1 MGEKLDSADFCV
13 MTGQLWECSGL
24 SGTAS
29 QRANTRRGIPFISRA
44 CARARVRSLG
54 YGFVLHVT
62 LACTAAAGGQV
73 LIRGFHN
80 CGGKSLFIYLF
91 FAILHKFPG
100 LLVSPCVVAKTFPPM
115 NFKSAVLQSLHMI

>member
-13 MTGQLWECSGL
+13 MTGQLWERGGL

-29 QRANTRRGIPFISRA
+29 QRPTLAVESLSSA
-44 CARARVRSLG
+44 ARVRVRSLG

-73 LIRGFHN
+73 LIRGFDN
-80 CGGKSLFIYLF
+80 CGGKKFIF
-91 FAILHKFPG
+91 FCNTSQTSRVVR
-100 LLVSPCVVAKTFPPM
+100 VSPCGVAKTFPAL
-115 NFKSAVLQSLHMI
+115 NFKSAVLQSLRMI

>member
-1 MGEKLDSADFCV
+1 MA
-13 MTGQLWECSGL
+13 QPP
-24 SGTAS
+24 
-29 QRANTRRGIPFISRA
+29 RGKHSPWNPFHQP
-44 CARARVRSLG
+44 RVRALG

-80 CGGKSLFIYLF
+80 CGGKSVFIYLF
-91 FAILHKFPG
+91 IFCNTSQVSRVVR
-100 LLVSPCVVAKTFPPM
+100 VSPCGVAKTFPAM

>member
-13 MTGQLWECSGL
+13 MTGQLWERGGL

-29 QRANTRRGIPFISRA
+29 QRQTLAVESLSSA
-44 CARARVRSLG
+44 ARARVRALG

-80 CGGKSLFIYLF
+80 CGGKSVFIYLF
-91 FAILHKFPG
+91 IFCNTSQVSRVVR
-100 LLVSPCVVAKTFPPM
+100 VSPCGVAKTFPAM

>member
-13 MTGQLWECSGL
+13 MTGQLWERGGL

-29 QRANTRRGIPFISRA
+29 QRATLAVESLSSAARV
-44 CARARVRSLG
+44 RARVRSLG
-54 YGFVLHVT
+54 YGFVLHVM

-80 CGGKSLFIYLF
+80 CGGKKF
-91 FAILHKFPG
+91 FFFFFCNTSQVSRVVR
-100 LLVSPCVVAKTFPPM
+100 VSPCGVAKTFPAM
-115 NFKSAVLQSLHMI
+115 NFKSAVLQSLRMI

>member
-13 MTGQLWECSGL
+13 MTGQLWERGGL

-29 QRANTRRGIPFISRA
+29 QRATLAVESLSSAARV
-44 CARARVRSLG
+44 RARVRSLG
-54 YGFVLHVT
+54 YGFVLHVM

-80 CGGKSLFIYLF
+80 CGGKK

-100 LLVSPCVVAKTFPPM
+100 LLEFLLAGWRKPF
-115 NFKSAVLQSLHMI
+115 LL

>member
-13 MTGQLWECSGL
+13 MTGQLWERGGL

-29 QRANTRRGIPFISRA
+29 QRATLAVESLSSA
-44 CARARVRSLG
+44 ARVRSLG

-80 CGGKSLFIYLF
+80 CGGKSFLFFIFYF

-100 LLVSPCVVAKTFPPM
+100 LLEFLLAGWRKPF
-115 NFKSAVLQSLHMI
+115 LL

>member
-13 MTGQLWECSGL
+13 MTGQLWERGGL

-29 QRANTRRGIPFISRA
+29 QRQTLAVESLSSA
-44 CARARVRSLG
+44 ARVRVRSLG

-91 FAILHKFPG
+91 FCNTSQVSRVVR
-100 LLVSPCVVAKTFPPM
+100 VSP
-115 NFKSAVLQSLHMI
+115 